1 MEIKRKRYSLYLVIG
16 LLLFL
21 FCFLYPFPVTIES
34 NPISVV
40 AVDYL
45 KKDMIIEKEFIV
57 KYNDLNELKLKFAT
71 YQKTDN
77 KGLLNIVIIEKESN
91 NKILDKDI
99 NIQEIKDNEYYVLNL
114 PHYKIMK
121 NKIYKIRIK
130 VKNIEEESLIGIY
143 GYTSES
149 EKMFINGQETNNNI
163 TIIYNTKK
171 PNYSLLF
178 YPVIYYLIILLI
190 EVFRKK

>member
-130 VKNIEEESLIGIY
+130 VNNIE
-143 GYTSES
+143 
-149 EKMFINGQETNNNI
+149 
-163 TIIYNTKK
+163 
-171 PNYSLLF
+171 
-178 YPVIYYLIILLI
+178 
-190 EVFRKK
+190 